1 MNVVYIISQIFGF
14 LAFIISLI
22 AYHRK
27 KKQKIFR
34 TMMIAN
40 ILDIMHYLLLG
51 AYSGS
56 VTKII
61 ALVRNELIIVKE
73 KYKKLNNYIILII
86 LFIIYII
93 AGIITFKNIFSILPI
108 LAAIIYLYLV
118 WNGDELKVKRV
129 AFYCYFLWL
138 AYNIFVFSIAGI
150 ISNVVSILST
160 LVAVCNEK
168 RKRD

>member
-61 ALVRNELIIVKE
+61 ALVRNELIIIKE

-108 LAAIIYLYLV
+108 LAAIIYLYFV

-150 ISNVVSILST
+150 LSNVISIFST
-160 LVAVCNEK
+160 FIAIKNYKE
-168 RKRD
+168 